1 MPTRLLLLALLLGG
15 CTRAAAQGPSNTA
28 PARAPSGTVSVTRGD
43 LVLEVDVGGSL
54 AATRSA
60 FLGPPSSLDED
71 DFKISRMANEGAE
84 VKKGA
89 KVLQFDVGEFE
100 RELMERTADRDSAA
114 REIER
119 KRHEIELSRKESE
132 LRVTEA
138 EALARKAEL
147 KADLPEKYTAAVEMK
162 LARIDLEAAQAE
174 LRMARQ
180 RDQHVLKLGQAE
192 LAYLRDR
199 HERFASRVAR
209 LQGAI
214 DKMTVVAPLDGVVVY
229 KTNWRGEK
237 KKVGD
242 DCEVGEPC
250 LAVTDTKEMEALGEV
265 DEVDSARVAVGQK
278 VRLRLEALPEIEW
291 PGTVVS
297 VRPNV
302 YRQSPRNP
310 LKVMGVKIKLD
321 RTDASRMRPGMQF
334 RGRLETARM
343 AGALLVPVTAVFARP
358 EGPVVFRKTATGSQ
372 KLPVV
377 VGARSRAQVIILKG
391 LQAGDQ
397 LLARDP
403 EQVGS

>member
-1 MPTRLLLLALLLGG
+1 MRRLLLLVLLAG
-15 CTRAAAQGPSNTA
+15 CTRAVAQP
-28 PARAPSGTVSVTRGD
+28 PAGSATPPSGTVSVVRGD
-43 LVLEVDVGGSL
+43 LVLEVDVAGTL
-54 AATRSA
+54 TATRSVS
-60 FLGPPSSLDED
+60 LGPVQSVDGED
-71 DFKISRMANEGAE
+71 DFKIARMAGEGSE

-89 KVLQFDVGEFE
+89 KVLQFDVSELE
-100 RELMERTADRDSAA
+100 RDLLERTAERDSAA

-119 KRHEIELSRKESE
+119 KRHEIELQSKESQ

-147 KADLPEKYTAAVEMK
+147 KADLPEQYTAAVEVK

-174 LRMARQ
+174 LRMAKQ
-180 RDQHVLKLGQAE
+180 RYQHVLRLGQAE

-199 HERFASRVAR
+199 HARFASRVAR
-209 LQGAI
+209 MESVI
-214 DKMTVVAPLDGVVVY
+214 KKMTVVTPIDGVVVY
-229 KTNWRGEK
+229 RSNWRGEK

-250 LAVTDTKEMEALGEV
+250 LAVTDTKEMEAHGEV

-278 VRLRLEALPEIEW
+278 VRLRLEALPELEW
-291 PGTVVS
+291 QGTVAA

-310 LKVMGVKIKLD
+310 LKVMGVRIKLA

-334 RGRLETARM
+334 RGRLETGRI
-343 AGALLVPVTAVFARP
+343 AGAVLVPVTAVFARP
-358 EGPVVFRKTATGSQ
+358 EGPVVFRETATGHQ
-372 KLPVV
+372 KLPVE
-377 VGARSRAQVIILKG
+377 VGPRSRTQVVILKG
-391 LQAGDQ
+391 VGPGDRV
-397 LLARDP
+397 LARDP